1 MPGSTPSTRSVPQLV
16 DGVPIKTKPPCV
28 QEKKMTE
35 QQQQPALK
43 SRTSQLDIIKASIG
57 KGSSKYSKR
66 YEELVLNEHKD
77 KSNEEVIKY
86 LILAVEELASNVD
99 LNTCDVEECKEA
111 VDELETAQA
120 GTKKLY
126 ESIDDQWDLDFD
138 EVGDILHWAKEVR
151 GCS

>member
-1 MPGSTPSTRSVPQLV
+1 M
-16 DGVPIKTKPPCV
+16 TK
-28 QEKKMTE
+28 

-43 SRTSQLDIIKASIG
+43 SRTSQLDIIK
-57 KGSSKYSKR
+57 GSGKYSAR
-66 YEELVLNEHKD
+66 YEELVLNEHEG

-86 LILAVEELASNVD
+86 LILAVEELASDVEVA
-99 LNTCDVEECKEA
+99 TCDAEECKEA
-111 VDELETAQA
+111 VDELKTAQA